1 MSVVSIHDS
10 QNRTT
15 ILARLALPAILEQ
28 ILLTL
33 ISYADTAMVGSL
45 GPVATAAVG
54 LIAPVTWLIGG
65 ALQGV
70 GVGYSVLVAHAIGA
84 RDVARARHVIVQS
97 VLAILVCGLGAFAL
111 FMGLSP
117 FIPRWLGAE
126 PEVLPDAIA
135 YLRIYSL
142 SLLPNTC
149 MCVMGPIIRCM
160 GNAKLPLI
168 FNTLANF
175 LNIVLNFLL
184 IYPTREIWGHTVWG
198 AGMGVAGAAWGTTI
212 SIAIAG
218 IAMLLIFFKR
228 KDGFRLSLREDWR
241 PDREIIRRAAQLGLP
256 YTVER
261 SAINLGMLV
270 TTRIISGV
278 GTIAVA
284 ANHIAVTAEGLCYLP
299 AYGIGTAATTL
310 VGQSIGAKDTEGAD
324 KYGKLAELWGFVLCA
339 ITGAA
344 LFVTAPWL
352 ASLFNKDPMVVAE
365 ATLVLRIVAPI
376 EPFFASFIIL
386 SGALRGA
393 GDTRFPMFLCLG
405 SMWCVRILCSFILVN
420 LFGLGLAGAWTAMAA
435 DLLLRGTVCIL
446 RWRSGRWKKYALK
459 E

>member
-10 QNRTT
+10 QSRTT

-45 GPVATAAVG
+45 GSVATAAVG

-84 RDVARARHVIVQS
+84 RDEARARHIIVQS
-97 VLAILVCGLGAFAL
+97 VLAILVCGMGSFAL
-111 FMGLSP
+111 FLGLSP
-117 FIPRWLGAE
+117 FIPRWLGAK
-126 PEVLPDAIA
+126 PDVLPDAIA

-142 SLLPNTC
+142 SLLPNAC

-160 GNAKLPLI
+160 GNAKLPLV

-184 IYPTREIWGHTVWG
+184 IFPTREVWGYPVWG

-212 SIAIAG
+212 SITLAG

-241 PDREIIRRAAQLGLP
+241 PDREIIRRAARLGLP
-256 YTVER
+256 YTIER

-299 AYGIGTAATTL
+299 AYGIGSAATTL
-310 VGQSIGAKDTEGAD
+310 VGQSVGAKDPEGAD
-324 KYGKLAELWGFVLCA
+324 KYGKLAEIWGFVLCA
-339 ITGAA
+339 ITGAT
-344 LFVTAPWL
+344 LFITAPWL
-352 ASLFNKDPMVVAE
+352 ASLFNKDPLVVAE
-365 ATLVLRIVAPI
+365 ATLALRIVAPI

-393 GDTRFPMFLCLG
+393 GDTRVPMFLCLG
-405 SMWCVRILCSFILVN
+405 SMWCVRILFSFILVN
-420 LFGLGLAGAWTAMAA
+420 GFGLGLAGAWAAMAA
-435 DLLLRGTVCIL
+435 DLLLRGTACIF

>member
-10 QNRTT
+10 QSRTQ
-15 ILARLALPAILEQ
+15 IMARLALPAILEQ

-65 ALQGV
+65 MLQGV

-84 RDVARARHVIVQS
+84 RDVPRARHVIVQS
-97 VLAILVCGLGAFAL
+97 ILAIAACGLGMFAL
-111 FMGLSP
+111 FLGLSRWVP
-117 FIPRWLGAE
+117 LWLGAK
-126 PEVLPDAIA
+126 PEVLPDATA
-135 YLRIYSL
+135 YLRIYAL
-142 SLLPNTC
+142 SLPFNAC

-160 GNAKLPLI
+160 GNAKLPLV
-168 FNTLANF
+168 FNTLANL

-184 IYPTREIWGHTVWG
+184 IYPTREIWGITVLG

-212 SIAIAG
+212 SITIAG

-228 KDGFRLSLREDWR
+228 RDEFRISLHEDWK
-241 PDREIIRRAAQLGLP
+241 PDHEIIHRAARLGLP
-256 YTVER
+256 YIVER
-261 SAINLGMLV
+261 SAINFGMLV
-270 TTRIISGV
+270 TTRIISDV

-284 ANHIAVTAEGLCYLP
+284 ANHIAVTAEALCYLP
-299 AYGIGTAATTL
+299 AYGIGSAATTL
-310 VGQSIGAKDTEGAD
+310 VGQSVGAKDEEGAN
-324 KYGKLAELWGFVLCA
+324 KFGVLAEVSGFILCA
-339 ITGAA
+339 LTGAI

-352 ASLFNKDPMVVAE
+352 ASLFNKDPAVIAE
-365 ATLVLRIVAPI
+365 ATLALRIVAPI

-386 SGALRGA
+386 SAALRGA

-405 SMWCVRILCSFILVN
+405 SMWGIRILLSFLFVN
-420 LFGLGLAGAWTAMAA
+420 IFHLGLAGAWAAMAA
-435 DLLLRGTVCIL
+435 DLLLRGAVCIL

>member
-1 MSVVSIHDS
+1 MSVVSIYDS
-10 QNRTT
+10 QSRSK

-45 GPVATAAVG
+45 GPAATAAVG

-65 ALQGV
+65 VLQGV

-84 RDVARARHVIVQS
+84 RDIARARHVIVQS
-97 VLAILVCGLGAFAL
+97 VLAILLCGSGMLAL
-111 FMGLSP
+111 FLGLSP
-117 FIPRWLGAE
+117 IIPRWLGAK
-126 PEVLPDAIA
+126 PEVLPEATA
-135 YLRIYSL
+135 YLKIYSL
-142 SLLPNTC
+142 SLLPNAC
-149 MCVMGPIIRCM
+149 MCVLGPIIRCM
-160 GNAKLPLI
+160 GSAKLPLV

-175 LNIVLNFLL
+175 LNIALNFLL
-184 IYPTREIWGHTVWG
+184 IYPTREIWGYTVWG

-212 SIAIAG
+212 SITIAG

-228 KDGFRLSLREDWR
+228 KDEFRLSIREDWH
-241 PDREIIRRAAQLGLP
+241 PDRQVICQAARLGLP
-256 YTVER
+256 YIVER

-270 TTRIISGV
+270 TTRIISDV

-299 AYGIGTAATTL
+299 AYGISSAATTL
-310 VGQSIGAKDTEGAD
+310 VGQSVGAKDAEGAD
-324 KYGKLAELWGFVLCA
+324 KYGILAEIWGFGLCA
-339 ITGAA
+339 VTGAA

-352 ASLFNKDPMVVAE
+352 ASLFNENPLVVAE

-376 EPFFASFIIL
+376 EPFFASFIVL

-405 SMWCVRILCSFILVN
+405 SMWCVRILFSFILVN
-420 LFGLGLAGAWTAMAA
+420 GFGLGLAGAWSAMAA
-435 DLLLRGTVCIL
+435 DLLLRGTVCIF